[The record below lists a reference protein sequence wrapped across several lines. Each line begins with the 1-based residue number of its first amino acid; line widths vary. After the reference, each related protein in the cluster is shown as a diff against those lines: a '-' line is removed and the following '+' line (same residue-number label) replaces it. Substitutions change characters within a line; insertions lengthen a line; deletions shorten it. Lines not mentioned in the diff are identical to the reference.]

1 MEFTRGDGA
10 YHTFS
15 IPAANWTPL
24 GKLFF
29 AAKPTIDD
37 DLNDAAASIQG
48 KWDDGAVTNVT
59 INGVAYKQ
67 YACTFAPVATNS
79 ILSNGASST
88 TLIGEFQYVP
98 ASGYP
103 VTFPANDQKIP
114 VTVYFDV
121 KRNTVV

>member
-29 AAKPTIDD
+29 AAKPSIDD
-37 DLNDAAASIQG
+37 DINDAAASIQG
-48 KWDDGAVTNVT
+48 NWDDGAVTNVT
-59 INGVAYKQ
+59 INGVAYKK
-67 YACTFAPVATNS
+67 YACTFPPVATNS
-79 ILSNGASST
+79 IISNGASSI

-103 VTFPANDQKIP
+103 ITFPANDQKID